1 MRINCKRPTCGKA
14 ICLLNFQKGDLRD
27 SGNIKWRENS
37 SVFQI
42 GHKTPNPNH
51 VDKNCNKKSDNPTH
65 KILKVTEPVF
75 LPEQLKIGT
84 KICNIEVQTLRG
96 WAAQDYGTWD
106 QGTESRA
113 SILHQPK
120 LCSKQLWRKLCET
133 KNVVAVLSWE
143 SGWRY
148 LGVAGS
154 AGNERISDEDP
165 NTVGGVGGWRVKVFS

>member
-75 LPEQLKIGT
+75 LPET
-84 KICNIEVQTLRG
+84 
-96 WAAQDYGTWD
+96 
-106 QGTESRA
+106 
-113 SILHQPK
+113 
-120 LCSKQLWRKLCET
+120 T
-133 KNVVAVLSWE
+133 KNWDKDMQHWGPDIERMSSTGLWDLGPGNRKPCEYPASTQTVFQTTVEEAVWNQERCSCAQLRVRLEVPGSCGQCWQWADLRRGSKH
-143 SGWRY
+143 SG
-148 LGVAGS
+148 GC
-154 AGNERISDEDP
+154 
-165 NTVGGVGGWRVKVFS
+165 GGMEG